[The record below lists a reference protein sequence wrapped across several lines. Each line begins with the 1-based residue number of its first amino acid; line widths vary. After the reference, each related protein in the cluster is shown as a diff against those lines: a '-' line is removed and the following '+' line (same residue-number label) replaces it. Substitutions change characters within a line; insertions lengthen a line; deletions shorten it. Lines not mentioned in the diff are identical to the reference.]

1 MDIGDPVEVAKK
13 YYEEGIDELVF
24 YDITATHEKRKIMID
39 VAEKVAEQT
48 SIPFSV
54 GGGLRTVEE
63 CYEVILAGADKVH
76 INSAAVVNPNLITD
90 VANRLG
96 SKCVVL
102 SMDVLNVEKTEVIP
116 SGFEIVINGGR
127 KNTGIDA
134 IEWAIN
140 GVELG
145 AGEIVVNSIDADGTK
160 EGFNIP
166 LMKKVFEAVKVPV
179 IASGGGGSPQHVYEV
194 LTKGGA
200 DAALVSSILHYN
212 EYTIK
217 EIKDYLYNKG
227 IEASR

>member
-1 MDIGDPVEVAKK
+1 MDIGDPIEVAKK

-39 VAEKVAEQT
+39 VAEKVAEQI

-160 EGFNIP
+160 EGFNIS

>member
-39 VAEKVAEQT
+39 VAEKVAEQI

-140 GVELG
+140 GVELE

-227 IEASR
+227 IEAGR